1 MFELFNYTE
10 AELEAIQ
17 LSIQVALWCTLI
29 AIPLATAIGWFLA
42 RKSFRGKAVLEGF
55 LYLPLVLP
63 PVTTGYLLL
72 LVFGTKGFIGSFLNE
87 YFGIKIA
94 FSFYAAVIASVVVS
108 FPLVTR
114 AVKLAIEMVDQK
126 FEVAASTLGAS
137 NLKVFFTITLP
148 MALPGVISGF
158 ILCFARSLGEFGA
171 TITFAGNIAGE
182 TQTLP
187 LAIYSTMQMPGQEM
201 LTFRLVLVSVI
212 ISLVAMI
219 GAEILNKRV
228 LKRNRS

>member
-1 MFELFNYTE
+1 M
-10 AELEAIQ
+10 
-17 LSIQVALWCTLI
+17 I
-29 AIPLATAIGWFLA
+29 AIPLATATGWFLA
-42 RKSFRGKAVLEGF
+42 RKSFRGKSILEGF
-55 LYLPLVLP
+55 LHLPLVLP

-72 LVFGTKGFIGSFLNE
+72 LIFGTKGFIGSFLNE
-87 YFGIKIA
+87 FFGIKIA
-94 FSFYAAVIASVVVS
+94 FSFYAAVIASIVVS

-114 AVKLAIEMVDQK
+114 AVKLAVELVDQK
-126 FEVAASTLGAS
+126 YEVAASTLGAS

-148 MALPGVISGF
+148 LAFPGVISGF

-219 GAEILNKRV
+219 GAEVLNKRV
-228 LKRNRS
+228 VKRNKQ